1 MSHQSQT
8 ASLPATTAP
17 VVLITGAARRV
28 GAAIAV
34 ALHAAGARVVLHARQ
49 SLPEA
54 EALAQ
59 RLNAERGDSVR
70 VVSADLLD
78 TAAIPPL
85 VADAVAHF
93 GRLDGL
99 ICNASSFFPTPMGQ
113 IDEAAWHDLVGSNF
127 KAPLFLAQAVAPHLR
142 AAGGAIVNI
151 TDIHAERPLAGYP
164 LYTAAKGALLTLTRA
179 LAVELA
185 PTVRVNAVAPG
196 AILWPEDGQFPDDER
211 DAIVQHTLLK
221 RLGSPEDI
229 ARTVRFLMFDAP
241 YITGQVI
248 NVDGGRS
255 AHLAT

>member
-1 MSHQSQT
+1 M
-8 ASLPATTAP
+8 L
-17 VVLITGAARRV
+17 VVEVLIQEEDLHFLCAFGEEIDLEFGISACRAVERAAGQVGAKISEQAHDFDGGAAHLEQALGLLLV
-28 GAAIAV
+28 LVQGLPGA
-34 ALHAAGARVVLHARQ
+34 Q
-49 SLPEA
+49 
-54 EALAQ
+54 
-59 RLNAERGDSVR
+59 
-70 VVSADLLD
+70 
-78 TAAIPPL
+78 
-85 VADAVAHF
+85 F

-99 ICNASSFFPTPMGQ
+99 VCNASSFFPTPMGE
-113 IDEAAWHDLVGSNF
+113 IDETAWHDLVGSNF
-127 KAPLFLAQAVAPHLR
+127 KAPLFLAQAAAPHLR
-142 AAGGAIVNI
+142 AAGGAIVNM

-185 PTVRVNAVAPG
+185 PEVRVNAVAPG
-196 AILWPEDGQFPDDER
+196 PILWPEDGQFPVAER

-221 RLGSPEDI
+221 RAGSPEDI